1 MLDYL
6 LCKIRNRA
14 FWTLDSLK
22 GRPIKAAYEEIKKID
37 NINSSDKYINNYHNQ
52 AFNKLAKH
60 AIATTEYYKD
70 IKIDSLNNFPVI
82 NKIIIKDSQNKFLSN
97 KYKKDQLIQMST
109 SGSTGIPF
117 VSYQDIGKKRRVNA
131 EVIYY
136 SEKAGYSVGKN
147 LIFMRVITDK
157 TYKSKLNQWTQ
168 NETLIDIG
176 NLDDQKIEL
185 IIDKIIGV
193 SRNGSM
199 ILAYASTYDVFRD
212 YFIRNGYSITE
223 KANIAGVISSS
234 EMLFDNTR
242 ELMSK
247 AFNCRVYSRYSNQEN
262 GIIGQDDEENNVFII
277 NEADYIVEIFDME
290 RDNPVSEG
298 EIGRIVVTDLFNYA
312 MPMIRYD
319 TGDIGSITTINN
331 NGSIKKA
338 IINFGGRRID
348 VVYDSFG
355 NRLSPHIITNNFWGF
370 PEIKQYQFIQ
380 ETKNEYTVKIN
391 VEGKFIRQDEVKEKL
406 FSLLGNKAV
415 VKIELIDEIPVMASG
430 KRKYIINHVNNRV

>member
-14 FWTLDSLK
+14 FWTLDYLK
-22 GRPIKAAYEEIKKID
+22 GGLVKAAYEEIKKID
-37 NINSSDKYINNYHNQ
+37 NINSNNKYMINYHNQ
-52 AFNKLAKH
+52 AFNKLVKH

-70 IKIDSLNNFPVI
+70 IKIYTLDNFPVI
-82 NKIIIKDSQNKFLSN
+82 NKNIIKESQNMFLSK

-117 VSYQDIGKKRRVNA
+117 ISYQDIGKKRRVNA

-136 SEKAGYSVGKN
+136 SEMAGYSVGKN
-147 LIFMRVITDK
+147 LIFMRVIMDK
-157 TYKSKLNQWTQ
+157 THKSPLHQWTQ
-168 NETLIDIG
+168 NETLIDVG
-176 NLDDQKIEL
+176 NLDDQKLEL

-199 ILAYASTYDVFRD
+199 ILAYASTYDAFRD
-212 YFIRNGYSITE
+212 YFIRSGYSITE
-223 KANIAGVISSS
+223 KANITGIISSS
-234 EMLFDNTR
+234 EMLFDDTR

-262 GIIGQDDEENNVFII
+262 GIIGQDDEESNVFII
-277 NEADYIVEIFDME
+277 NEADYIVEILDTE

-319 TGDIGSITTINN
+319 TGDIGSITTINR
-331 NGSIKKA
+331 NGLLKKA
-338 IINFGGRRID
+338 ITNFGGRRID
-348 VVYDSFG
+348 VVYDSLG

-370 PEIKQYQFIQ
+370 PEIKQYSFIQ
-380 ETKNEYTVKIN
+380 ETKNKYTVKIN
-391 VEGKFIRQDEVKEKL
+391 VDGKFIRQDEMKEML
-406 FSLLGNKAV
+406 FSLLGNRAI
-415 VKIELIDEIPVMASG
+415 VKIELVDEIPVTASG
-430 KRKYIINHVNNRV
+430 KRKYIINQVDN